1 MLKQN
6 FLSSIFLFSLLLGL
20 NAWAGMQQHTVPLPD
35 DNPAHQ
41 VAAPGHKSQEAPAT
55 ALQHDAES
63 GAAAPSDSGSWK
75 QTAKVSGVRVD
86 FRGVASLKDVV
97 IKHGPLPVSLNEITS
112 NEMVEGQQAVF
123 QFRITDATGEPMTGL
138 RMAAWL
144 DQAQGD
150 KLADNKSCHDKIQ
163 SFLQM
168 QMSARPEVDLNTY
181 YLLALTKEPS
191 IMIIDPRVGFG
202 SSKLYA
208 VIDLA
213 APGADWVQARN
224 GDRIFVSMPSVN
236 QVAAIDSLTFR
247 MISNIK
253 AGGKPSRIVLQPDG
267 KYLWVA
273 NDEADGPAESGV
285 TVIDTTTFLVVAHIP
300 TGKGHHEIAV
310 DENQNV
316 YVSNQQDGTVSVIN
330 GEKLAKVKDI
340 PVGKTPV
347 AMAYSARSKSV
358 YAASRDDGKIT
369 VISAEDQAVSGT
381 LAEKPGLTALA
392 ITPDGRWGFV
402 ANGTEDRVSLF
413 DVSSGKFTQQYKVG
427 RSPDQLAFTVSYV
440 YVQSRE
446 SETISLIPLSEVGS
460 TSHTAEF
467 PAGQNPPGELETMLA
482 SPITSSLEGDAA
494 FVTNPADR
502 RIYYYTEGMAAPM
515 FSIEGYGK
523 TPTAL
528 MLLDR
533 SIHET
538 APGIYSV
545 GFRLPAPG
553 LYDVPIFVDSPAVSH
568 CFEFTVKTN
577 PLLKKHSDLAVDL
590 HPVKNFLQTKA
601 GETVQAQFKLVDPD
615 TGKPRDGLKDVRVT
629 VLRAEGLR
637 QTHLD
642 AEPKGDGVYQFS
654 FTPPANGVYYAT
666 VQIPSLK
673 IRANQLPY
681 IMIRAAETPASE
693 ALLPEQ
699 NKNDQPKK
707 Q

>member
-1 MLKQN
+1 MQRHI
-6 FLSSIFLFSLLLGL
+6 FLCSIFLFSLLLGL

-41 VAAPGHKSQEAPAT
+41 VAAPEHIQQEAPAT
-55 ALQHDAES
+55 AGS
-63 GAAAPSDSGSWK
+63 GAAAPSPSPSDDGSWK
-75 QTAKVSGVRVD
+75 QTATVSGVKVD
-86 FRGVASLKDVV
+86 FRGVASLRNVV

-112 NEMVEGQQAVF
+112 TEMVEGQQAIF
-123 QFRITDATGEPMTGL
+123 QFRITDATGEPMSGL
-138 RMAAWL
+138 RMAAWV
-144 DQAQGD
+144 DHTQGG
-150 KLADNKSCHDKIQ
+150 KTADSKACHDKIQ

-168 QMSARPEVDLNTY
+168 QMSAEPDVDLNTY
-181 YLLALTKEPS
+181 YLLALTREPS
-191 IMIIDPRVGFG
+191 ILIIDPRIGF
-202 SSKLYA
+202 SYSKLYA
-208 VIDLA
+208 AIDLP

-247 MISNIK
+247 LISNIK

-273 NDEADGPAESGV
+273 NDAADGPAESGV
-285 TVIDTTTFLVVAHIP
+285 TVIDTTTLLVVASIP
-300 TGKGHHEIAV
+300 TGKGHHEIAI

-316 YVSNQQDGTVSVIN
+316 YVTNQQDGTVSVIS
-330 GEKLAKVKDI
+330 GDKLAKVKDI
-340 PVGKTPV
+340 PVGKSPV
-347 AMAYSARSKSV
+347 AIAYSARSKSAYV
-358 YAASRDDGKIT
+358 ASRDDGKIT
-369 VISAEDQAVSGT
+369 VISAETQSISGS

-402 ANGTEDRVSLF
+402 ANGREDRVSLF
-413 DVSSGKFTQQYKVG
+413 DVASGRFTQQYHVG
-427 RSPDQLAFTVSYV
+427 RSPDHLAFTVAYV

-446 SETISLIPLSEVGS
+446 TETVSMIPLSEVGS
-460 TSHTAEF
+460 TAHTAEF
-467 PAGQNPPGELETMLA
+467 PAGQNPPGELANMLA
-482 SPITSSLEGDAA
+482 SPIASSLEGDAA

-502 RIYYYTEGMAAPM
+502 RIYYYMEGMAAPM
-515 FSIEGYGK
+515 YTMEGYGK

-528 MLLDR
+528 MILDR

-545 GFRLPAPG
+545 GFRLPKPG

-577 PLLKKHSDLAVDL
+577 PLLKKRSELAVNL
-590 HPVKNFLQTKA
+590 HPLKNFLQTKA
-601 GETVQAQFKLVDPD
+601 GETVRAQFKLVDPE

-629 VLRAEGLR
+629 VLRAERFR

-642 AEPKGDGVYQFS
+642 AEALGDGIYQFT
-654 FTPPANGVYYAT
+654 FTPPTNGVYYAT
-666 VQIPSLK
+666 VQIPSLR

-681 IMIRAAETPASE
+681 IMIRAAEATASE
-693 ALLPEQ
+693 ARLPDKQ
-699 NKNDQPKK
+699 DNNNQPKK
-707 Q
+707 K

>member
-1 MLKQN
+1 MSRQN

-20 NAWAGMQQHTVPLPD
+20 NAWAGMQRHSVPLPD
-35 DNPAHQ
+35 DDPAHQ
-41 VAAPGHKSQEAPAT
+41 VAAPDRKPQEAPAT
-55 ALQHDAES
+55 AAQHDAGS
-63 GAAAPSDSGSWK
+63 GAAAPSDGGGWK
-75 QTAKVSGVRVD
+75 QTTKISGVKVD

-112 NEMVEGQQAVF
+112 NEMVEGQQAIF

-150 KLADNKSCHDKIQ
+150 KLADDKSCHAKIQ

-181 YLLALTKEPS
+181 YLLALTKEPA
-191 IMIIDPRVGFG
+191 IMIIDPRVGFS

-208 VIDLA
+208 MIDLA
-213 APGADWVQARN
+213 APGADWVQARS

-247 MISNIK
+247 LISNIK

-273 NDEADGPAESGV
+273 NDEADGPAGSGV
-285 TVIDTTTFLVVAHIP
+285 TVIDTTTLLVVAHIP
-300 TGKGHHEIAV
+300 TGKGHHEIAM

-316 YVSNQQDGTVSVIN
+316 YVTNQQDGTVSVIS

-340 PVGKTPV
+340 TAGKTPV
-347 AMAYSARSKSV
+347 AMAYSRTSKSV
-358 YAASRDDGKIT
+358 YVANRDDGKIT
-369 VISAEDQAVSGT
+369 VISTENQEVSGR
-381 LAEKPGLTALA
+381 LVEKPGLTALA

-402 ANGTEDRVSLF
+402 ANGKGNTVSLF
-413 DVSSGKFTQQYKVG
+413 DVSSGRFIQQYQVG

-440 YVQSRE
+440 YVRSRE
-446 SETISLIPLSEVGS
+446 SETVSLIPLSDVGS

-467 PAGQNPPGELETMLA
+467 PAGQNVPGELGNLLA
-482 SPITSSLEGDAA
+482 PPIVSSLEGNAA

-515 FSIEGYGK
+515 FSIDGYGK

-553 LYDVPIFVDSPAVSH
+553 LYDVPMFVDSPPVSH
-568 CFEFTVKTN
+568 CFEFTVKAN
-577 PLLKKHSDLAVDL
+577 PLLKKRSELAVDL
-590 HPVKNFLQTKA
+590 HPLNNFMQVKA
-601 GETVQAQFKLVDPD
+601 GEAVVARFKLVDPD
-615 TGKPRDGLKDVRVT
+615 TGKPRDGLKDVEVT
-629 VLRAEGLR
+629 VLRAEALR

-642 AEPKGDGVYQFS
+642 AEPMGDGVYQFT

-666 VQIPSLK
+666 VQIPSLR

-681 IMIRAAETPASE
+681 IMIRATDVPASE
-693 ALLPEQ
+693 ARLPEQ
-699 NKNDQPKK
+699 NGNGQPNK